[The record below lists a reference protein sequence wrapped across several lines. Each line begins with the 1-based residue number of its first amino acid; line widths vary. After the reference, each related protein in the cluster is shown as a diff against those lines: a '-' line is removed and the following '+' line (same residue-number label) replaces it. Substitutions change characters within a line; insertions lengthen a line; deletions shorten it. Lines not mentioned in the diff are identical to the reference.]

1 VANLLRTLSSQGW
14 VLHGVSDMMKK
25 AVNKDTLFF
34 RAAPPVEVS
43 VALYYDTNTAEHVII
58 AGVLLRILQ

>member
-1 VANLLRTLSSQGW
+1 
-14 VLHGVSDMMKK
+14 MMKK

-34 RAAPPVEVS
+34 RAAPHVEVS
-43 VALYYDTNTAEHVII
+43 IALHYDINPADHVII